1 MDKVEFL
8 ANNVEADGKRVY
20 EVDGMRVVFP
30 TDWDDDKRAE
40 YIEKARNDLL
50 LRRRLR
56 MIKKDGTKSLLRAF
70 RQNT

>member
-20 EVDGMRVVFP
+20 EVEGMRVVFP

-40 YIEKARNDLL
+40 YIEKARHDLL
-50 LRRRLR
+50 LC
-56 MIKKDGTKSLLRAF
+56 A
-70 RQNT
+70 